1 MTTPILSAPSLL
13 KENILFLTAGTFVS
27 SICILLFDHRLYTAG
42 EVFLLFIG
50 IFILFLIQ
58 AFVGSMQQQIS
69 ASKAVW
75 LYIRSLFISFAVL
88 GLLYAFLL
96 PFNFDWALTF
106 KLCLLATFIE
116 TSLHFFI
123 RYQKQFTLNKEKEK
137 LISQTIRQQQVKEL
151 EVLKQQIDPH
161 FIFNSFNTLSFLI
174 DENSEKAK
182 QFSNKLANVYR
193 YIIFNSNK
201 NLVSVA
207 DEVGFAKDYAY
218 LQEIRHS
225 NEVRIRFHVPAE
237 TDNIFILPVSLQI
250 LIENAIKHNEFSEN
264 EPLAITIR
272 LENNLFY
279 VENNINAKNYNIPST
294 KIGLSNL
301 RDRCRLI
308 LGKDLEIEKREN
320 TFRVTLPLLVK

>member
-1 MTTPILSAPSLL
+1 MATPILSAPSLL
-13 KENILFLTAGTFVS
+13 KENIFFSTAGTFAG
-27 SICILLFDHRLYTAG
+27 SICILLFDYRLYTAG

-50 IFILFLIQ
+50 VLLLFLIQ
-58 AFVGSMQQQIS
+58 AFAGSMQQQITGNR
-69 ASKAVW
+69 ALL
-75 LYIRSLFISFAVL
+75 LYVRSLAISFFVL
-88 GLLYAFLL
+88 GLLYVFLL
-96 PFNFDWALTF
+96 PFPFDLLLTF
-106 KLCLLATFIE
+106 KLSLLVTFIE
-116 TSLHFFI
+116 TSIHFFI
-123 RYQKQFTLNKEKEK
+123 RYQKQHRLNGEKEK
-137 LISQTIRQQQVKEL
+137 LISQTIKQQQVKEL

-161 FIFNSFNTLSFLI
+161 FIFNSFNTLAFLI

-225 NEVRIRFHVPAE
+225 NEVQIRFAVPAE
-237 TDNIFILPVSLQI
+237 IDNVFILPVSLQV
-250 LIENAIKHNEFSEN
+250 LIENAIKHNEFNET
-264 EPLAITIR
+264 EPLIISVTYG
-272 LENNLFY
+272 NNAFT
-279 VENNINAKNYNIPST
+279 VENTINSKNYTIPSS

-308 LGKDLEIEKREN
+308 LGKDLQIEKRDN
-320 TFRVTLPLLVK
+320 FFKVSLPLLMK

>member
-1 MTTPILSAPSLL
+1 MATPILFAPSLL
-13 KENILFLTAGTFVS
+13 KENIFFLTAGTFVS
-27 SICILLFDHRLYTAG
+27 SVSILLFDQRLYTAL
-42 EVFLLFIG
+42 EVFLLFTG
-50 IFILFLIQ
+50 IFILFMIQ
-58 AFVGSMQQQIS
+58 AFAGSMQQKITGT
-69 ASKAVW
+69 KAIW
-75 LYIRSLFISFAVL
+75 LYFRSLAISLVAL

-96 PFNFDWALTF
+96 PFSFNALLTF
-106 KLCLLATFIE
+106 QFALLVTFIE
-116 TSLHFFI
+116 TSIHFFI
-123 RYQKQFTLNKEKEK
+123 RYQKQFRLNLDKEK
-137 LISQTIRQQQVKEL
+137 LISQTINQQKVKEL

-161 FIFNSFNTLSFLI
+161 FIFNSFNTLTFLI

-225 NEVRIRFHVPAE
+225 NEVQINFNVPE
-237 TDNIFILPVSLQI
+237 DVDNVFILPVSLQV
-250 LIENAIKHNEFSEN
+250 LIENAIKHNEFTE
-264 EPLAITIR
+264 EAPLLISVAFQS
-272 LENNLFY
+272 NCFV
-279 VENNINAKNYNIPST
+279 VENNINAKNYSIPSS

-308 LGKDLEIEKREN
+308 LGKDLEITKLAN
-320 TFRVTLPLLVK
+320 TFRVTLPLLIK